1 MKHWIAK
8 AAVSCFFVVCMS
20 ATAPYAQA
28 ARVESY
34 NQIWFDSNGNV
45 VGQHAE
51 FCNNFQ
57 YEGGSQSGQFSLVVH
72 AGCGDQLRQCA
83 TVGTEYRCTGYI
95 INNALTATVTGN
107 SGGLTAGQLCELV
120 GACLGFEVELMNGYG
135 FPITQIYP

>member
-8 AAVSCFFVVCMS
+8 AVMSCFVVACV
-20 ATAPYAQA
+20 AIAVPRAEA

-34 NQIWFDSNGNV
+34 NQIWFDSSGNV
-45 VGQHAE
+45 IGQHAE
-51 FCNNFQ
+51 FCNNVQ
-57 YEGGSQSGQFSLVVH
+57 YEGGSQTGQFSLVVR
-72 AGCGDQLRQCA
+72 AGCGDQLRQCS

-107 SGGLTAGQLCELV
+107 SGGLTAGELCELA
-120 GACLGFEVELMNGYG
+120 GACLGFEVDLMYGYG